1 MSQNKKIISKLQNLI
16 ELRERTIIANKR
28 SMKDYLVEYKK
39 SLELDKELKKE
50 QKTIM
55 NAIDLIKHA
64 TALEQLFMDTQKNE
78 HLLSFMDAEAS
89 EHALKAKNNAPNRDP
104 DIVMGDEE

>member
-1 MSQNKKIISKLQNLI
+1 MSKTEEINSKLQNLI
-16 ELRERTIIANKR
+16 ELREKTIKANKR
-28 SMKDYLVEYKK
+28 SMKDYLVDYKK

-55 NAIDLIKHA
+55 NAIDLIKHG
-64 TALEQLFMDTQKNE
+64 TALEQLFVGTQE
-78 HLLSFMDAEAS
+78 IESTS
-89 EHALKAKNNAPNRDP
+89 ESKNNAPNRDS

>member
-1 MSQNKKIISKLQNLI
+1 MSKNEEIISKLQNLI
-16 ELRERTIIANKR
+16 ELREKTIIANKR

-55 NAIDLIKHA
+55 NAIDLIKHG
-64 TALEQLFMDTQKNE
+64 TALEQLFVDTQEIEFN
-78 HLLSFMDAEAS
+78 SDS
-89 EHALKAKNNAPNRDP
+89 KNNAPNRDP